1 MLTVD
6 EIQNVVFTRGRGY
19 RTDEVDEFIDN
30 CVETVQALM
39 QENQTLSEKMKVL
52 ADKIVEYRN
61 EEDNI
66 RSVLLNAQ
74 RTADTVLR
82 DANARAEQILKDA
95 ENKAHSIRE
104 DAKGAIASENDELM
118 RIRNEVTAFK
128 ARLTAI
134 YKEHLTL
141 INALP
146 EEKTPEQPVTETVA
160 EQPVVSEP
168 TEETVVA
175 PEMEEEPMTVV
186 NDDSDLKPVSK
197 FANLKFGADYNIA
210 DDKSDDDEPVKAHN
224 PFRKRK

>member
-134 YKEHLTL
+134 YKEHLML

-146 EEKTPEQPVTETVA
+146 EEKMTEQPATETVA
-160 EQPVVSEP
+160 EQPTVSEP
-168 TEETVVA
+168 IEETVVA
-175 PEMEEEPMTVV
+175 PEEEPTAVE
-186 NDDSDLKPVSK
+186 DESGELKPVSK
-197 FANLKFGADYNIA
+197 FGNLKFGADYNIA
-210 DDKSDDDEPVKAHN
+210 DDESDDQPVKAHN